1 MNILPKNIF
10 YQCAFNVR
18 KLIVLRRPKDMADPV
33 LHRTIMI
40 CLFDLTS
47 FLKKN
52 RFALG
57 LTLDDFHCS
66 LTTMA
71 RSSVKFDK
79 MTAKFVALD
88 TTFSIFVC
96 TKIANTSFK
105 RELLYAQKHNQ
116 LTYITLWGIQLS
128 KIFFQRN
135 LLNFGAL
142 QHLHLMLRLSTERSN
157 CHFN

>member
-1 MNILPKNIF
+1 MNCL
-10 YQCAFNVR
+10 
-18 KLIVLRRPKDMADPV
+18 LDLRN
-33 LHRTIMI
+33 
-40 CLFDLTS
+40 

-57 LTLDDFHCS
+57 LTLADFHCS

-105 RELLYAQKHNQ
+105 RELLYAQKTQ
-116 LTYITLWGIQLS
+116 LAHIYSTAPRKEMKLVQIWDPKNTLPICKS
-128 KIFFQRN
+128 
-135 LLNFGAL
+135 LNFSDRCAVEPRNSA
-142 QHLHLMLRLSTERSN
+142 HNVLRFFTS
-157 CHFN
+157 HF